1 MMLRCAFNAIAIFLQ
16 SVEIGKE
23 IENMSSLVWG
33 KFSFRLN
40 YIFHK
45 TFLQWKVQLTCF
57 VLIDEEESIFS
68 FD

>member
-40 YIFHK
+40 YISHN
-45 TFLQWKVQLTCF
+45 TLLQWKVQLTCF